1 MNLAS
6 FKTSTDYLD
15 IDKSF
20 LGAFS
25 LGLFYLKISF
35 IDNVYYKFN
44 FLGNIFLIIASLLI
58 LLSIACEIISKR
70 KILQII
76 INLLLIL
83 LGLILFNNFFKND
96 IVFKIENILIGEY
109 IFYIFVDFFR
119 NIIDLKQNSNTTKQ
133 NSNTTKQNS
142 DTTKQN
148 SDTTKQNSDTTNETK
163 IEKIIFN
170 LYSFKD
176 IIFVLS
182 ALILMI
188 SIIIKFYDKEIKF
201 TRFSEIYEGV
211 YLLFSFLLLNSW
223 INENEKI
230 EE

>member
-119 NIIDLKQNSNTTKQ
+119 NIIDLKQNSNTT
-133 NSNTTKQNS
+133 
-142 DTTKQN
+142 
-148 SDTTKQNSDTTNETK
+148 NETK

>member
-119 NIIDLKQNSNTTKQ
+119 NIIDLKQNSNTTNK
-133 NSNTTKQNS
+133 
-142 DTTKQN
+142 
-148 SDTTKQNSDTTNETK
+148 TK

>member
-35 IDNVYYKFN
+35 IDNVYKFN
-44 FLGNIFLIIASLLI
+44 FLGNIFLTVALLMI

-76 INLLLIL
+76 INPLLIL
-83 LGLILFNNFFKND
+83 LSLILFKFLKND
-96 IVFKIENILIGEY
+96 IVFKIGNILIGGY
-109 IFYIFVDFFR
+109 IFYIFAAFFG
-119 NIIDLKQNSNTTKQ
+119 NIIDLKQNSNI
-133 NSNTTKQNS
+133 
-142 DTTKQN
+142 
-148 SDTTKQNSDTTNETK
+148 TNETK

-170 LYSFKD
+170 LYSFKN

>member
-133 NSNTTKQNS
+133 NS
-142 DTTKQN
+142 
-148 SDTTKQNSDTTNETK
+148 DTTKQNSDTTNETK